1 MAPGAA
7 LGGPVS
13 TYAHL
18 GVYSDLVDAAAGP
31 AAWAARPA
39 PETVR
44 RVVDEVLVA
53 ASPRPANR
61 GDQPL
66 DVRVERRWQAD
77 GLDGEELSWSVGYG
91 PRTRAWLLK
100 PAGAAGPLPGVLA
113 LHDHGGF
120 KYYGKEK
127 IADGPEPT
135 RPELVEL
142 RQGGYGGR
150 AYANDLAREGY
161 VVLVPD
167 VFGWGSRRFPLEEMP
182 EIIRRLGEQAA
193 PPPHGPVPEAVA
205 RYNAAAS
212 HHEHL
217 VEKYCTLLGTSFAA
231 VVGYED
237 RLALRYLLGR
247 PDVTDRVGSIGL
259 SGGGC
264 RSVLLRATAPQL
276 TAAVVVGMMGTYGS
290 LLDHNIVGHTWM
302 VMPAGLGGRVDW
314 PDVAAVAAPEPLL
327 VQYNRQDPLFPLA
340 GAEAADER
348 IRAHYAAAGGPEAYT
363 AGWYDG
369 PHKLDRAMQ
378 RDAFDWLGAHLR

>member
-1 MAPGAA
+1 M
-7 LGGPVS
+7 S
-13 TYAHL
+13 RYAHL
-18 GVYSDLVDAAAGP
+18 GVYSDLVDATPGP
-31 AAWAARPA
+31 AAWADRPTQ
-39 PETVR
+39 ETVR
-44 RVVDEVLVA
+44 QVVDDVLVA
-53 ASPRPANR
+53 SSPQPAVADR
-61 GDQPL
+61 PL

-100 PAGAAGPLPGVLA
+100 PAGAEEPLPGVLA

-135 RPELVEL
+135 LPELVEL
-142 RQGGYGGR
+142 RQGYYGGR
-150 AYANDLAREGY
+150 PLANDLAREGY

-167 VFGWGSRRFPLEEMP
+167 VFGWGSRRFPPEELP
-182 EIIRRLGEQAA
+182 EMIRRLGEQSV
-193 PPPHGPVPEAVA
+193 PPPHGTEPEAVA
-205 RYNAAAS
+205 HYNTAAW

-217 VEKYCTLLGTSFAA
+217 LEQYCVLLGTSFAA
-231 VVGYED
+231 VVAYED
-237 RLALRYLLGR
+237 RVALRYLVGR
-247 PDVTDRVGSIGL
+247 PDTTDRVGSIGL

-290 LLDHNIVGHTWM
+290 LLDHNVLSHTWM
-302 VMPAGLGGRVDW
+302 VTPAGLGGRVDW
-314 PDVAAVAAPEPLL
+314 PDVAAVAAPKPLL
-327 VQYNRQDPLFPLA
+327 VQYDREDPLFPLA

-348 IRAHYAAAGGPEAYT
+348 IRAHYAAAGRPEGYT
-363 AGWYDG
+363 GRFYDG